1 MAKKPTA
8 RVKAGTSKASA
19 ADKRKAFVEAYFANG
34 GNALQAAITAGY
46 AKNSAGVTGAKLL
59 KDPRVLA
66 EVTRR
71 RTEIVA
77 NTELSTEQTIREV
90 ARLAFSDPR
99 NIVNPDGSIKRLNEL
114 DADTAAAVASYEVDK
129 DGVIKYK
136 FWDKNSAIEK
146 AAKIQG
152 LYEKDNDQ
160 HAAPVVNV
168 TTIKVSG
175 LSEASRQSAPKQE
188 NDRA

>member
-1 MAKKPTA
+1 MAKKPVT

-19 ADKRKAFVEAYFANG
+19 ADKRKLFVEAYFANG
-34 GNALQAAITAGY
+34 GNALQAAISAGY

-71 RTEIVA
+71 RTELVA
-77 NTELSTEQTIREV
+77 NTELNTEQTIREV

-99 NIVNPDGSIKRLNEL
+99 NIVNDDGSIKRLHEL

-136 FWDKNSAIEK
+136 FWDKNSALEK
-146 AAKIQG
+146 AAKVQG
-152 LYEKDNDQ
+152 LYEKDNEQ
-160 HAAPVVNV
+160 KPAAVTNV
-168 TTIKVSG
+168 TTVKVSG
-175 LSEASRQSAPKQE
+175 LSDAIEAAIAKAKR
-188 NDRA
+188 

>member
-1 MAKKPTA
+1 MRVAKKPTA

-99 NIVNPDGSIKRLNEL
+99 NIVNEDGSIKRLNEL

-136 FWDKNSAIEK
+136 FWDKNSALEK
-146 AAKIQG
+146 AAKVQG

-160 HAAPVVNV
+160 QAAPVVNV

-175 LSEASRQSAPKQE
+175 LSEAIEAV
-188 NDRA
+188 RAKARK

>member
-1 MAKKPTA
+1 MGNGVAKKPVT

-19 ADKRKAFVEAYFANG
+19 EDKRKAFVEAYFANG
-34 GNALQAAITAGY
+34 GNALQAAISAGY

-77 NTELSTEQTIREV
+77 NTELNTEQTIREV

-99 NIVNPDGSIKRLNEL
+99 NIVNSDGTVKKLHDL

-136 FWDKNSAIEK
+136 FWDKNSALEK

-160 HAAPVVNV
+160 KNSPV
-168 TTIKVSG
+168 TIITRRIV
-175 LSEASRQSAPKQE
+175 R
-188 NDRA
+188 